1 MKVVQSPMRPDQPM
15 GCGWRGWGVRER
27 GGEQLSSQIG
37 SSAVAAGADAGWRAP
52 PPPPMRP
59 QLLYLLLA
67 LTRVA
72 GAWDA
77 LLADDGTIDLGGNVV
92 AVAEDPDDLMLN
104 MMDIGEGAL
113 LRPAGAR
120 RRPPRQQPA
129 TVVDGTRFDDYQST
143 MLNLLQEAIP
153 ERPGRMQA
161 RHRRRRVARRHQR
174 HHPGRSV
181 RRLLNG

>member
-92 AVAEDPDDLMLN
+92 AVAEDPDDPVAVPGNLGVQPTVRSQPGPGSMW
-104 MMDIGEGAL
+104 GGAY
-113 LRPAGAR
+113 GIWH
-120 RRPPRQQPA
+120 
-129 TVVDGTRFDDYQST
+129 D
-143 MLNLLQEAIP
+143 
-153 ERPGRMQA
+153 
-161 RHRRRRVARRHQR
+161 RHRHAAL
-174 HHPGRSV
+174 PGSV
-181 RRLLNG
+181 SAMLASWAMAQG

>member
-1 MKVVQSPMRPDQPM
+1 MIRSARVKVVQSPMRPDQPM

-77 LLADDGTIDLGGNVV
+77 LLADDGTIDLGGNV
-92 AVAEDPDDLMLN
+92 
-104 MMDIGEGAL
+104 GWR
-113 LRPAGAR
+113 LRR
-120 RRPPRQQPA
+120 TRTTRWRCPA
-129 TVVDGTRFDDYQST
+129 TWAFNPQSAVNPAPDRCGAAH
-143 MLNLLQEAIP
+143 MALWHD
-153 ERPGRMQA
+153 
-161 RHRRRRVARRHQR
+161 RHRHAAL
-174 HHPGRSV
+174 PGDLHLSCWPHGPWPKDKRIGPFYIKTSPSAPAY
-181 RRLLNG
+181 